1 VERMSSSRIIRDGDQ
16 DKTVTPYH
24 AREMGNNGKNSKIKE
39 IQEQAEAILRT
50 AREEKESIEMEA
62 YTKGLEQG
70 QAQGQMMAVK
80 KIEPLMAT
88 LSKAVDDLRRI
99 RQQIVEKH
107 QDQVMEILFL
117 IAEKIIHRQIQLS
130 PDIVLDT
137 VKEAARYL
145 TETDEIRLRLHPS
158 DFEYLR
164 DIERLL
170 SKHLSGNMEIHFVED
185 STLDRGGIVID
196 TEFGEIDASIRSQIE
211 HMKEVLL
218 EK

>member
-1 VERMSSSRIIRDGDQ
+1 MSSSRIIRDGDQ

-24 AREMGNNGKNSKIKE
+24 AREMGNTGKTSKIKE
-39 IQEQAEAILRT
+39 IQEQAEAILRK

-80 KIEPLMAT
+80 KIEPLMTT
-88 LSKAVDDLRRI
+88 LSKAVDDLKRV
-99 RQQIVEKH
+99 RQQIIEKH

-130 PDIVLDT
+130 PEIVLET

-185 STLDRGGIVID
+185 ATLDRGGIVID

>member
-1 VERMSSSRIIRDGDQ
+1 MSSSRIIRDGDK
-16 DKTVTPYH
+16 DRTVTPYH
-24 AREMGNNGKNSKIKE
+24 AREMGNTRKSSKIKE
-39 IQEQAEAILRT
+39 VQEQAEAILRK
-50 AREEKESIEMEA
+50 AREEKEAIEMEA

-70 QAQGQMMAVK
+70 QTQGQMMALK

-88 LSKAVDDLRRI
+88 LSRGIDELKRI
-99 RQQIVEKH
+99 RQQIIEKH

-130 PDIVLDT
+130 PEIVLDT
-137 VKEAARYL
+137 VKEAAKHL

-185 STLDRGGIVID
+185 ATLDRGGIVID
-196 TEFGEIDASIRSQIE
+196 TEFGEIDASIRSQID